1 MKREGRN
8 VAGVSPRFTFSI
20 SASSD
25 VPSIVKLLSDPEK
38 LRKLAIALFIPIP
51 ILTLALTFAIFWR
64 TNALYGVTGEEDFA
78 AQLKGLS
85 DLAADR
91 MRPRLHLAN
100 DVPAAYSGVNPFG
113 VNVFL
118 EQEPDPAVREQA
130 VRMASEAG
138 FHWLRQEFPWE
149 DIEIH
154 GKGDFEDRRHEPHRS
169 AWAKYDHIVDLAE
182 KYDMELIVRVSNPPA
197 WSRAEGNDVGPYAP
211 PDNYQ
216 DFADFVAAL
225 VSRYKGRV
233 RYYQL
238 WNEPN
243 IYPEWGNYAISPEDY
258 TRLLCLAADAARAAD
273 PDVVIING
281 AMASTIVLDPAA
293 PPPGN
298 ALNDF
303 LFMQRMYDAGAA
315 DCFDIVAMQGYG
327 LWSGPTDRRMN
338 PRVLNFSRPLFMRDL
353 MAANGDAHKP
363 IWISE
368 MNWNAVPDEVPD
380 KRFGQVTP
388 EQQARYLVEAYERI
402 QKEWP
407 WLGVANVW
415 YLKRPTDQWKREG
428 KPEYYFR
435 LLEPDFTPTQAYKAL
450 KSYAPAVTEAPVMH
464 PGAHPPDHWAIASAD
479 YHIEDAPEASL
490 GMVGVLAAGGALHLR
505 VDGSSLVVHPA
516 PNASPAQL
524 TVTLGDRK
532 PRAYQLQPNQALSIP
547 LRGEGR
553 VTIRTEEELRV
564 DHWQVKGG
572 GNALLWLA
580 PLFCLTVIFM
590 LAAVWLGLRDMRT

>member
-1 MKREGRN
+1 
-8 VAGVSPRFTFSI
+8 VQFF
-20 SASSD
+20 
-25 VPSIVKLLSDPEK
+25 SDPAK

-51 ILTLALTFAIFWR
+51 ILTLALVTAIFWR
-64 TNALYGVTGEEDFA
+64 TGILYEWTGEENFA
-78 AQLKGLS
+78 AQIKGVS
-85 DLAADR
+85 DLAADM
-91 MRPRLHLAN
+91 MRPRLHIEP
-100 DVPAAYSGVNPFG
+100 DVPAAHSGINPFG

-118 EQEPDPAVREQA
+118 EQEPDPAVREKSVQ
-130 VRMASEAG
+130 MAAEAG

-154 GKGDFEDRRHEPHRS
+154 GKGDFEDRRHEPARS
-169 AWAKYDHIVDLAE
+169 AWEKYDNIVDLAE

-197 WSRAEGNDVGPYAP
+197 WSRAQGNDVGPYAP
-211 PDNYQ
+211 PDDYQ
-216 DFADFVAAL
+216 DYADFVSEL
-225 VSRYKGRV
+225 VSRYKGRI

-243 IYPEWGNYAISPEDY
+243 IYPEWGDYAISPEDY
-258 TRLLCLAADAARAAD
+258 TRLLCMAADAARAAD

-281 AMASTIVLDPAA
+281 AMSSTIVLDPAA
-293 PPPGN
+293 QPPGN

-353 MAANGDAHKP
+353 MVANGDAHKP

-368 MNWNAVPDEVPD
+368 MNWNAVPDDVPD

-388 EQQARYLVEAYERI
+388 EQQARYLVEAYQRI

-415 YLKRPTDQWKREG
+415 YLKRPDDSWKQEG

-435 LLEPDFTPTQAYKAL
+435 LLEPDFTPTPAYEAIKAYATQNDAQL
-450 KSYAPAVTEAPVMH
+450 KQMH
-464 PGAHPPDHWAIASAD
+464 PGAHPPDFWGIQSAA
-479 YHIEDAPEASL
+479 YHIEDDPDATL
-490 GMVGVLAAGGALHLR
+490 GKVGVLPAGEKLTLW
-505 VDGSSLVVHPA
+505 VDGRQLILYAPSNAPA
-516 PNASPAQL
+516 VRL
-524 TVTLGDRK
+524 TVQTGDRQPKTYELSPDK
-532 PRAYQLQPNQALSIP
+532 PVRIRTGPDDL
-547 LRGEGR
+547 
-553 VTIRTEEELRV
+553 VTIGTEEELRI
-564 DHWQVKGG
+564 DHWQVSGG
-572 GNALLWLA
+572 SNALIWLL
-580 PLFCLTVIFM
+580 PLLCLLVPLMIGGI
-590 LAAVWLGLRDMRT
+590 WLLFRSSKA

>member
-1 MKREGRN
+1 MFN
-8 VAGVSPRFTFSI
+8 
-20 SASSD
+20 
-25 VPSIVKLLSDPEK
+25 DPER

-51 ILTLALTFAIFWR
+51 LLTLALVLAIFWR
-64 TNALYGVTGEEDFA
+64 TNALYYVTGEEDFA

-91 MRPRLHLAN
+91 MRPRVHTAPEI
-100 DVPAAYSGVNPFG
+100 PAAHSGVNPFG

-118 EQEPDPAVREQA
+118 EQEPDPAVRERA
-130 VRMASEAG
+130 VRMARAAG

-154 GKGDFEDRRHEPHRS
+154 GKGDFQDRRHEPYRS
-169 AWAKYDHIVDLAE
+169 AWEKYDHIVDLAE

-197 WSRAEGNDVGPYAP
+197 WSRAQGNAVGSYAP

-216 DFADFVAAL
+216 DFADFVYTL

-258 TRLLCLAADAARAAD
+258 ARLLCLAADAARRAD
-273 PDVVIING
+273 PNVVIING

-293 PPPGN
+293 EPPGN

-303 LFMQRMYDAGAA
+303 LFMQRLYDAGAA

-353 MAANGDAHKP
+353 MVANGDAHKP

-415 YLKRPTDQWKREG
+415 YLKRPTDQWKQEG

-435 LLEPDFTPTQAYKAL
+435 LLEPDFTTTPAYEAL
-450 KSYAPAVTEAPVMH
+450 KAYAPAQAQAPIMH
-464 PGAHPPDHWAIASAD
+464 PGAHPPDHWAIESEEYRVEPARNG
-479 YHIEDAPEASL
+479 PL
-490 GMVGVLAAGGALHLR
+490 NQVGVLPAGGTLHLR
-505 VDGSSLVVHPA
+505 VDGSRLLIHAAPDAMQARFSVAVGERAPREVGIDAGEVVA
-516 PNASPAQL
+516 I
-524 TVTLGDRK
+524 R
-532 PRAYQLQPNQALSIP
+532 
-547 LRGEGR
+547 LRGASD
-553 VTIRTEEELRV
+553 VTIRAEDDLRV
-564 DHWQVKGG
+564 DHWEVKGG

-580 PLFCLTVIFM
+580 PLFCLTLVFL
-590 LAAVWLGLRDMRT
+590 LAAIWLAFRWSEG

>member
-1 MKREGRN
+1 MFN
-8 VAGVSPRFTFSI
+8 
-20 SASSD
+20 
-25 VPSIVKLLSDPEK
+25 DPER

-51 ILTLALTFAIFWR
+51 LLTLALVLAIFWR
-64 TNALYGVTGEEDFA
+64 TNALYYVTGEEDFA

-91 MRPRLHLAN
+91 MRPRVHTAPEI
-100 DVPAAYSGVNPFG
+100 PAAHSGVNPFG

-118 EQEPDPAVREQA
+118 EQEPDPAVRERA
-130 VRMASEAG
+130 VRMARAAG

-154 GKGDFEDRRHEPHRS
+154 GKGDFQDRRHEPYRS
-169 AWAKYDHIVDLAE
+169 AWEKYDHIVDLAE

-197 WSRAEGNDVGPYAP
+197 WSRAQGNEVGSYAP

-216 DFADFVAAL
+216 DFADFVYTL

-258 TRLLCLAADAARAAD
+258 ARLLCLAADAARRAD
-273 PDVVIING
+273 PNVVIING

-293 PPPGN
+293 EPPGN

-303 LFMQRMYDAGAA
+303 LFMQRLYDAGAA

-353 MAANGDAHKP
+353 MVANGDAHKP

-415 YLKRPTDQWKREG
+415 YLKRPTDQWKQEG

-435 LLEPDFTPTQAYKAL
+435 LLEPDFTTTPAYEAL
-450 KSYAPAVTEAPVMH
+450 KAYAPAQAQAPIMH
-464 PGAHPPDHWAIASAD
+464 PGAHPPDHWAIESEEYRVEPARNGPL
-479 YHIEDAPEASL
+479 HQ
-490 GMVGVLAAGGALHLR
+490 VGVLPAGGTLHLR
-505 VDGSSLVVHPA
+505 VDGSRLLIHAAPDAMQARFSVAVGERAPRGVGIDAGEVVA
-516 PNASPAQL
+516 I
-524 TVTLGDRK
+524 R
-532 PRAYQLQPNQALSIP
+532 
-547 LRGEGR
+547 LRGASD
-553 VTIRTEEELRV
+553 VTIRAEDDLRV
-564 DHWQVKGG
+564 DYWEVKGG

-580 PLFCLTVIFM
+580 PLFCLTLVFL
-590 LAAVWLGLRDMRT
+590 LAAIWLAFRWSEG